1 MEKQKILHPSVER
14 CLDTLA
20 AVGTLVSALSLIV
33 LVSTFGWLVY
43 GRYILN
49 DSPTWVEQLALLMMI
64 TITFMSSAT
73 GIRERTHL
81 AVDII
86 PMLCGPRVKIV
97 LRLICD
103 LILCGFG
110 VLMALKANELLQFT
124 WSREIPLLSVP
135 EGVRY
140 IPVIIS
146 GVLVAL
152 FSATNVLSGAIS
164 LFTYSDAVLHKDR
177 SEPKN
182 KAEE

>member
-1 MEKQKILHPSVER
+1 MEKQFTLRSLLER
-14 CLDTLA
+14 CLDFLA
-20 AVGTLVSALSLIV
+20 AIGTLVSALSLVV

-86 PMLCGPRVKIV
+86 PMLCGPRVKTV

-124 WSREIPLLSVP
+124 WSREIPLLSIP

-152 FSATNVLSGAIS
+152 FSATSVLSAVI
-164 LFTYSDAVLHKDR
+164 LLLTDSDAVLHEKR
-177 SEPKN
+177 SEPTN

>member
-1 MEKQKILHPSVER
+1 MGKQKALHPSVER
-14 CLDTLA
+14 YLDTLA
-20 AVGTLVSALSLIV
+20 AIGTLVSALSLVV

-64 TITFMSSAT
+64 TITFVSSAT

-81 AVDII
+81 AVDIV
-86 PMLCGPRVKIV
+86 PMLCGPRVKIAF
-97 LRLICD
+97 RLICD

-124 WSREIPLLSVP
+124 WSREIPLLYVP

-152 FSATNVLSGAIS
+152 FSATNFISGAIT
-164 LFTYSDAVLHKDR
+164 LCTYSDLVLHKER

-182 KAEE
+182 KTEE

>member
-20 AVGTLVSALSLIV
+20 SIGTVVSALSLIV

-73 GIRERTHL
+73 GIHERTHL
-81 AVDII
+81 AVDIV

-97 LRLICD
+97 FKLICD

-110 VLMALKANELLQFT
+110 VLMALKATELLKFT
-124 WSREIPLLSVP
+124 WSREISLLSIP

-152 FSATNVLSGAIS
+152 FSAANILSGAIT
-164 LFTYSDAVLHKDR
+164 LFTYPDSVLHKDS